1 MTEDKH
7 PVEELEQNTE
17 ATNEETTTID
27 IETPATESTPEE
39 QWLQER
45 EKLQQQ
51 VDDSKDKYLRKVAE
65 FENFRKRTMRERIEL
80 TKTAARDTMTA
91 LLPVLDDFDRA
102 KKQAGE
108 EGLGEG
114 IELVHNK
121 LLSVLQQKGLTAM
134 ESNGEVFDPELHEAI
149 TEIPAASEEMKGKV
163 VDTVERGYYLGE
175 KIIRYAK
182 VVVGK

>member
-1 MTEDKH
+1 MTDKNQ
-7 PVEELEQNTE
+7 VEELEQAAVSEATETTE
-17 ATNEETTTID
+17 ATTENKE
-27 IETPATESTPEE
+27 ATTPEQPWE
-39 QWLQER
+39 ADKA
-45 EKLQQQ
+45 KLEAQ
-51 VDDSKDKYLRKVAE
+51 VTELKDKYMRKVAE
-65 FENFRKRTMRERIEL
+65 FENFRKRTMRERLEL

-102 KKQAGE
+102 QKNAGE

-114 IELVHNK
+114 VTLVYNK
-121 LLSVLQQKGLTAM
+121 LNNILGQKGLKPM

-149 TEIPAASEEMKGKV
+149 TEIPAPNEDLKGKI
-163 VDTVERGYYLGE
+163 VDTVEQGYYLGE